1 MGKSGLGS
9 EIQSLR
15 LWGRTYRGVGGLEKI
30 RYPLT
35 VLFIIQIDEHLLYEY
50 QLNPSTVNVFEA
62 PQVKL
67 ERSTSG
73 HQGQVKKEK
82 YTVSSLPFPQGSAN
96 VLFTQRWRK
105 VFKPS
110 LIFCALCQDDPFGT
124 NALLD
129 MVIEELW
136 KRIFP
141 SVASAYEE
149 SKATICQVV
158 SLSLCQWL
166 LINAIMIDAFS
177 LSRLAMCLSIGEAS
191 WGRKGSL

>member
-1 MGKSGLGS
+1 MLETRLLTMRIMILLSTLEESLMLTNQLKSS
-9 EIQSLR
+9 RLR
-15 LWGRTYRGVGGLEKI
+15 EFLRQKSILFILVEC
-30 RYPLT
+30 
-35 VLFIIQIDEHLLYEY
+35 VLFTIQIDEHLLYEY

-67 ERSTSG
+67 ERSASG
-73 HQGQVKKEK
+73 RRGRVKKEK

-96 VLFTQRWRK
+96 VHFAQRWRK

-110 LIFCALCQDDPFGT
+110 LIFWASCQEDPFGT

-129 MVIEELW
+129 TVIEELW

-149 SKATICQVV
+149 SKAAICQVV
-158 SLSLCQWL
+158 SFVIVNMLCY
-166 LINAIMIDAFS
+166 
-177 LSRLAMCLSIGEAS
+177 
-191 WGRKGSL
+191 